1 MENLTLELDFTGI
14 ITASGGLGYLKA
26 GLHTAVVADITKYDD
41 SNRLYVYMVTS
52 GIRHRDSFNLDSAGA
67 LPFLKA
73 FLVSAG
79 LPESK
84 LEGKSKIPFH
94 KMSGRTVYFNYVPPE
109 MDSQGKAVQG
119 SYPKY
124 TFYTKERYTQMQEI
138 TKLAPQDVQ
147 VETSNGAGAPVAQAA
162 AAKSDDEYDFILDD

>member
-1 MENLTLELDFTGI
+1 
-14 ITASGGLGYLKA
+14 
-26 GLHTAVVADITKYDD
+26 
-41 SNRLYVYMVTS
+41 
-52 GIRHRDSFNLDSAGA
+52 
-67 LPFLKA
+67 LKA

-94 KMSGRTVYFNYVPPE
+94 KMSGRTIYFNYVPPE
-109 MDSQGKAVQG
+109 MDSQGKAIQG

-124 TFYTKERYTQMQEI
+124 TFYTKGRYTQMQEI

-147 VETSNGAGAPVAQAA
+147 VETSNGAGTPVAQAA